1 MRKRKTVFS
10 KVPKIQKDLVSVTV
24 FGPGF
29 GESIVIYIPYLGWGI
44 IDSCLHK
51 VKGSTINP
59 ALEYLKS
66 ENVTHLSFLILT
78 HPHKDHFQG
87 FNLIIDHFLGQ
98 IDRICYYSG
107 DGIREYRTFLAKK
120 HILGE
125 PGLVSL
131 ANIFKKF
138 AQAKKAG
145 AHILN
150 ISERTEIV
158 RRNMYGDQ
166 EIEIIALSPSEDS
179 IKKYVQLLHK
189 AILLKNGDFPSEI
202 KDREHNLLSSAIL
215 CKIGE
220 LSLIFGSDLEIGDN
234 KYMGWKGVMRNPDS
248 LDLAAHFVKVPHH
261 GSENAFYEPIWKEF
275 SKNNFPVS
283 VITPYDRESD
293 PLPRIKII
301 RKIANFSNTIA
312 ITAKTKT
319 VSPNKIYDGKIV
331 RNLHGV
337 RSWRYLVKPDQI
349 GCVKLSLSPS
359 NGNVA
364 NIDLIKPAYIWSQ

>member
-1 MRKRKTVFS
+1 MIKGKTAFL
-10 KVPKIQKDLVSVTV
+10 KLQKDLVSIIV
-24 FGPGF
+24 FGPGY
-29 GESIVIYIPYLGWGI
+29 GESIVIYIPHLGWGV
-44 IDSCLHK
+44 IDSCLYR
-51 VKGSTINP
+51 VKRNTINP

-66 ENVTHLSFLILT
+66 KNVTHLSFLILT

-107 DGIREYRTFLAKK
+107 DGIREYRTFLTKK
-120 HILGE
+120 HILRE
-125 PGLVSL
+125 PGLVAL

-158 RRNMYGDQ
+158 RRDTYGNQ
-166 EIEIIALSPSEDS
+166 EVEIIALSPSEDS

-189 AILLKNGDFPSEI
+189 AISI
-202 KDREHNLLSSAIL
+202 KDGEFLSDINDRKHNLLSSAIL
-215 CKIGE
+215 CKIGG
-220 LSLIFGSDLEIGDN
+220 LSLIFGSDLEAGDN

-248 LDLAAHFVKVPHH
+248 LDLSAHFVKVPHH

-275 SKNNFPVS
+275 SKNNSPVS

-301 RKIANFSNTIA
+301 RKIANLSNTIA

-319 VSPNKIYDGKIV
+319 VRPNKIYDGKIV
-331 RNLHGV
+331 KNMHGV

-349 GCVKLSLSPS
+349 GCVKLSQSS
-359 NGNVA
+359 INGNVFD
-364 NIDLIKPAYIWSQ
+364 IDLIKPAYIWSQ